1 MTIED
6 LSHEILETRTE
17 QLPFVTVYI
26 HHRSDNPYGYHAF
39 GIDMT
44 NYGYVLICQVDV
56 PFTPKPK
63 SERIQDCIADLKI
76 QANKIQVEAF
86 DKSAVIQEQI
96 NNLLQ
101 LGYTTAE
108 D

>member
-1 MTIED
+1 MTIEG
-6 LSHEILETRTE
+6 LSHEIPETRTE

-26 HHRSDNPYGYHAF
+26 HHRSDDPDKYIAF
-39 GIDMT
+39 STDMT

-63 SERIQDCIADLKI
+63 SERIQACLANLKI

-86 DKSAVIQEQI
+86 DKSADIQEQI
-96 NNLLQ
+96 SNLLQ
-101 LGYTTAE
+101 LGCTTAE